1 MLDARARW
9 QSGDQAL
16 RSVGVALASS
26 AGMSEFDQAPVS
38 ATCEATPSLSA
49 LDLLALAGRSA
60 ARVACEQS
68 SAVETAARL
77 FEGAAAN
84 QATVWIAGDAAYEH
98 ARRLEAAGHRA
109 VALVDPT
116 RLPASVRAGD
126 VLFVVAVSELPIGLL
141 PLARQHDMDTIVLG
155 GAQRQQLEADAVMF
169 VDCRDE
175 RAAELTHSYIVTA
188 LCAQYLEIDR
198 AESAA

>member
-1 MLDARARW
+1 
-9 QSGDQAL
+9 
-16 RSVGVALASS
+16 
-26 AGMSEFDQAPVS
+26 MSEFDDEAPLT
-38 ATCEATPSLSA
+38 APCQATPSLSA

-68 SAVETAARL
+68 IAVETAARL
-77 FEGAAAN
+77 FEGAAAS

-126 VLFVVAVSELPIGLL
+126 LLFVVAVSELPIGLL
-141 PLARQHDMDTIVLG
+141 PLARQRDVDTIVLG
-155 GAQRQQLEADAVMF
+155 GPPRRQLEADAVMF

-175 RAAELTHSYIVTA
+175 RAAELAHTFIVTA
-188 LCAQYLEIDR
+188 LSAQYLNIDR

>member
-1 MLDARARW
+1 VLDARARW

-16 RSVGVALASS
+16 RSVGVALASR
-26 AGMSEFDQAPVS
+26 ADMSEFDQAPVS

-77 FEGAAAN
+77 FEGAAVH

>member
-1 MLDARARW
+1 MRW
-9 QSGDQAL
+9 GPGVQAF
-16 RSVGVALASS
+16 RSVGVALASR
-26 AGMSEFDQAPVS
+26 AGMSEFDEAPIT
-38 ATCEATPSLSA
+38 ATCPVTPSLSA

-84 QATVWIAGDAAYEH
+84 EATVWIAGDAAYEH

-116 RLPASVRAGD
+116 RLPPNVRAGD
-126 VLFVVAVSELPIGLL
+126 VLFVVAVGELPIGLL
-141 PLARQHDMDTIVLG
+141 PLARQRDVDTIVLG
-155 GAQRQQLEADAVMF
+155 GAQRRQLEADAVMF

-175 RAAELTHSYIVTA
+175 RAAELTHSFIVTA
-188 LCAQYLEIDR
+188 LCAQYLDIDQ